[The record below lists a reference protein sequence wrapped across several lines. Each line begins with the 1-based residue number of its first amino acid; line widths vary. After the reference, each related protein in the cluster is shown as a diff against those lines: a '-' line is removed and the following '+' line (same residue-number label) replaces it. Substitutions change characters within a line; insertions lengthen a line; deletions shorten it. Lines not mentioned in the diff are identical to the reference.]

1 MTEFVLSPKVIREA
15 TSYNPFR
22 NITADIDTADFEE
35 DAYFEGATM
44 KPMDNGQTI
53 VEVQMRCAENS
64 PHGNAGVK
72 FRTDIWLNNA
82 ICAGTVR
89 PADADERDWR
99 STKAGLRTLKNLAL
113 SLGIEGANDDTF
125 NPVTKLTAADTKQG
139 GMVHLKIRVFRANSG
154 QHKWELNRV
163 TKVRV

>member
-1 MTEFVLSPKVIREA
+1 MSQEFVLSPKVIREA

-22 NITADIDTADFEE
+22 NVTSDIDTMDFEE

-44 KPMDNGQTI
+44 KPMGEQTI

-99 STKAGLRTLKNLAL
+99 GTKAGLRTLKNLAT
-113 SLGIEGANDDTF
+113 SLGIEGANADDF
-125 NPVTKLTAADTKQG
+125 NPVTTLTDVSTKQG

-163 TKVRV
+163 SKVR